1 MSVRY
6 WEARDQEIMSAGL
19 RTMARELPVLIGGAV
34 RVAWQASRMDTV
46 ATGALNLAAGVFTT
60 FALLATNAVLVSLF
74 ATGPTASRVR
84 AALPVLALV
93 AAAAGVRAGLLAAAG
108 WAQARLKP
116 QVERLAET
124 RLLELTSQV
133 PLAAFDDSVFHG
145 AMQRA
150 RDKAVPD
157 SALVVEAAVNA
168 LNGATG
174 VLATV
179 VTLGVLQPVL
189 MPLLLITAGPGA
201 WAALRSARLHYAAF
215 CRVSAA
221 RRRKYLLSDLMAER
235 APAAELRAFT
245 LRGYLLAEYDKVAGQ
260 VQRTELDVARTQA
273 AVMLSGSVLTGIT
286 TGAVYCALG
295 GLLAAG
301 LVPLAVTG
309 TAVLTIRAG
318 GAALTSLTMA
328 LNKLYERGLYFGE
341 FLSFCELA
349 RHWLPA
355 ARTGSARAKSALA
368 PAGFERLTASGV
380 TFTYPGASRP
390 ALLDVSVTLRRGEV
404 IALVGENGSG
414 KTTLARLLGG
424 LYRPD
429 AGTIR
434 WDDTDLA
441 DIDDHGLRERVSVI
455 PQDHTRWPLSVR
467 DNIVMGRDLDQ
478 AKLAAAVAEAGA
490 GDVIGG
496 LANGYDTLLDRR
508 FEGGHDLS
516 GGQWQRI
523 AVARG
528 FYRDA
533 PLMIF
538 DEPTSALDARAEH
551 ALFERIRDR
560 AGGQTVL
567 LITHRL
573 ASVRY
578 ADRIYVLRHGELAEQ
593 GTHAELIRLGGRYA
607 QLYELQASAY
617 GQAWQVSGLPPL

>member
-34 RVAWQASRMDTV
+34 RVGWQASRVDTV
-46 ATGALNLAAGVFTT
+46 ATGVLNLAAGVFTT
-60 FALLATNAVLVSLF
+60 FALLATNSVLVSLF

-84 AALPVLALV
+84 AALPVLLLV

-133 PLAAFDDSVFHG
+133 RLAAFDDSVFHG

-179 VTLGVLQPVL
+179 VTLGVLQPIL
-189 MPLLLITAGPGA
+189 MPLLLVTAGPGA

-235 APAAELRAFT
+235 EPAAELRAFT

-260 VQRTELDVARTQA
+260 VQQTELDVARTQA

-286 TGAVYCALG
+286 TGAVYGALG

-318 GAALTSLTMA
+318 GASLTSLTMA

-349 RHWLPA
+349 RRWLPE
-355 ARTGSARAKSALA
+355 ARAGTA

-390 ALLDVSVTLRRGEV
+390 ALLDVSVTLGRGEV
-404 IALVGENGSG
+404 VALVGENGSG
-414 KTTLARLLGG
+414 KTTLAKLLGG

-441 DIDDHGLRERVSVI
+441 DIDDDGLRERVSVI

-467 DNIVMGRDLDQ
+467 DNIVMGRELDQ
-478 AKLAAAVAEAGA
+478 DKLAAAVTEAGA
-490 GDVIGG
+490 AEVIGG
-496 LANGYDTLLDRR
+496 LADGYDTLLDRR

-578 ADRIYVLRHGELAEQ
+578 ADRIYVLGHGQLAEQ
-593 GTHAELIRLGGRYA
+593 GTHAELMRLGGRYA